1 MLVLGI
7 KEKSMA
13 WHRVC
18 QDDTH
23 GLVFKTKLQTKL
35 CHFLYSKVHMK
46 VQVLVHLLL
55 SITG

>member
-35 CHFLYSKVHMK
+35 CYFLYSQVHMK